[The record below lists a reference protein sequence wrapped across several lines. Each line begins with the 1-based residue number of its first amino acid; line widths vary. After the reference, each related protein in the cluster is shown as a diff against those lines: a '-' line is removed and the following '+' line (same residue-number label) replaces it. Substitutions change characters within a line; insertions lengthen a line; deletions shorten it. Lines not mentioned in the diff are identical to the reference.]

1 MQTQKNLVLG
11 LALLATLSFS
21 LYSCAPS
28 KNGKLRD
35 QAVAPPLK
43 DVDVPDQ
50 EYTVN
55 ASENDT
61 LITNSGTTI
70 TIPKGTLVDE
80 SGKTVEGNVSF
91 SYREFHTAAEI
102 IASGITMQYDSA
114 GQVYPFESAGM
125 FELTASQNGKPVYVR
140 EGGNI
145 ALSFISYKSGDFN
158 FYELDTV
165 ANNWVYKSSGGADT
179 NSTFK
184 QIANALATMS
194 VRPAEPQAVDPNL
207 PMINFDIDPT
217 LRPEL
222 ASYNNVLWQYAGT
235 GNDPEKDG
243 RVYKTS
249 WTRMSIEPNADEQT
263 YTLNLAAANESFTT
277 QVRPVLTEENLEKA
291 RQTFREKLK
300 TWEAARQQRED
311 QLAATP
317 PFTRQV
323 SVTRFGFANC
333 DRIFNRPDA
342 IVVAADFYFGNRS
355 FNDHR
360 EDVTLYLIA
369 DGNAIPVSAQSGTSF
384 RFSPSMKSGLVAF
397 RNKTNEVCV
406 MKRDAFAKVKASNNE
421 SVRFSFTQS
430 AMQAKTVGDLN
441 TIINSL

>member
-1 MQTQKNLVLG
+1 MQTQKNLRTG
-11 LALLATLSFS
+11 LAILAAITFS
-21 LYSCAPS
+21 LHSCAPS
-28 KNGKLRD
+28 KNGKIND
-35 QAVAPPLK
+35 QAVSPPLK

-50 EYTVN
+50 EYTIN

-61 LITNSGTTI
+61 LVTTSGTTM

-80 SGKTVEGNVSF
+80 NGKAVAGNVSF

-125 FELTASQNGKPVYVR
+125 FELTASQNGKPVFVR
-140 EGGNI
+140 EGGSI

-165 ANNWVYKSSGGADT
+165 ANNWVYKTSGGADT
-179 NSTFK
+179 NVVFK
-184 QIANALATMS
+184 QISAALAALGT
-194 VRPAEPQAVDPNL
+194 RPAEPQAVDPNL
-207 PMINFDIDPT
+207 PMINFDIDPE

-222 ASYNNVLWQYAGT
+222 ANYNNVLWQYAGT

-243 RVYKTS
+243 RVYNTS
-249 WTRMSIEPNADEQT
+249 WTRMSLEPNADEQT

-277 QVRPVLTEENLEKA
+277 QVRPVLSDADLKTA

-300 TWEAARQQRED
+300 VWEAKRQERET
-311 QLAATP
+311 QLGSIP

-323 SVTRFGFANC
+323 SVSRFGFANC
-333 DRIFNRPDA
+333 DRIFGRPDA
-342 IVVAADFYFGNRS
+342 IVVIPDFDFGSSS

-360 EDVTLYLIA
+360 EEVTLYLIA
-369 DGNAIPVSAQSGTSF
+369 DGNAIPASAHSGYSF
-384 RFSPSMKSGLVAF
+384 RFSPSMKNGFVAI

-406 MKRDAFAKVKASNNE
+406 MTRDDFAKVSAKNNASA
-421 SVRFSFTQS
+421 RFSFTPHP
-430 AMQAKTVGDLN
+430 MLAKTVGDLN